1 MNVDKDK
8 STVAVSRGASRYE
21 AVKKALEFI
30 RDDIARSIKGKRRVL
45 IKPNFVS
52 DSVQL
57 AATHVD
63 VVKALLD
70 TIVPLT
76 TGEIIIGEGSY
87 GDTFKGYRNFGY
99 MDLKSEYGVE
109 LLDLNSD
116 EYVEVNVFD
125 EKFREFPIRI
135 SRTVYESDYRISA
148 AVMKTH
154 DFVIATLSIKNMAVG
169 SIVKPYKSRI
179 HQGYPAINLN
189 IYKIA
194 KFIPVHL
201 AVVDGFKAMEG
212 DGPVWGSEV
221 PMGVALAGLDPVAVD
236 AVSAY
241 MMGFN
246 PMDIGYI
253 YYCHKFGLGDANIE
267 NIRVVGENI
276 EVLKR
281 KFKPHR
287 TINRQLNWRIP
298 QELLSRL
305 NLDP

>member
-70 TIVPLT
+70 TIAPLT

-305 NLDP
+305 NLDS

>member
-1 MNVDKDK
+1 MDMDKGK
-8 STVAVSRGASRYE
+8 PIVAVSRGSSRYE
-21 AVKKALEFI
+21 AVKKALELI
-30 RDDIARSIKGKRRVL
+30 HDDIARSIKGKRRIL

-63 VVKALLD
+63 AVKALLD
-70 TIVPLT
+70 IIVPLA

-125 EKFREFPIRI
+125 GRFREFPIRV
-135 SRTVYESDYRISA
+135 SKTVYESDYRISA

-154 DFVIATLSIKNMAVG
+154 DFVIATLSIKNMVVG
-169 SIVKPYKSRI
+169 SIVKPYKGRI

-201 AVVDGFKAMEG
+201 AVVDAFKAMEG

-221 PMGVALAGLDPVAVD
+221 SMGVALAGLDPVAVD
-236 AVSAY
+236 AVAAY

-253 YYCHKFGLGDANIE
+253 YYCYRFGLGEADIGNV
-267 NIRVVGENI
+267 RVVGEDI
-276 EVLKR
+276 EALKR

-287 TINRQLNWRIP
+287 TVNRQLNWRIP
-298 QELLSRL
+298 QGLLSRL

>member
-63 VVKALLD
+63 VVKDLLD
-70 TIVPLT
+70 TIAPLT

-253 YYCHKFGLGDANIE
+253 YYCHKFGLGDTNIE

>member
-1 MNVDKDK
+1 MNRDKPI
-8 STVAVSRGASRYE
+8 VAVSRGTSRYE
-21 AVKKALEFI
+21 AVKKALDAI
-30 RDDIARSIKGKRRVL
+30 HDDIARSIKGKRRIL

-70 TIVPLT
+70 TIVPLA

-99 MDLKSEYGVE
+99 MNLKSEYGVE

-201 AVVDGFKAMEG
+201 AVVDAFKAMEG

-253 YYCHKFGLGDANIE
+253 YYCHKFGLGEANIE
-267 NIRVVGENI
+267 NIRVVGEDI
-276 EVLKR
+276 EALKR

-287 TINRQLNWRIP
+287 TISRQLNWRIP

>member
-70 TIVPLT
+70 TIAPLA

>member
-1 MNVDKDK
+1 
-8 STVAVSRGASRYE
+8 
-21 AVKKALEFI
+21 
-30 RDDIARSIKGKRRVL
+30 
-45 IKPNFVS
+45 
-52 DSVQL
+52 
-57 AATHVD
+57 
-63 VVKALLD
+63 
-70 TIVPLT
+70 
-76 TGEIIIGEGSY
+76 
-87 GDTFKGYRNFGY
+87 

>member
-70 TIVPLT
+70 TIAPLT

>member
-305 NLDP
+305 NLDS